1 MRRPSLTNESRDAKR
16 GISKFLVCFSNRWN
30 MGAIYIANNIGNRA
44 DSWPTPM
51 LAEKKRDVKLF
62 QLYVVHLLER

>member
-1 MRRPSLTNESRDAKR
+1 
-16 GISKFLVCFSNRWN
+16 

-44 DSWPTPM
+44 NPWPTPM

-62 QLYVVHLLER
+62 QLYVVHLLERQLLKKVTTLELKPTR